1 MYKMNG
7 CNGFFSCLTETIVN
21 TIYASFICSA
31 GVALGFV
38 VTAMFVHDKEPDNI
52 KDESDTES
60 ESEAEEDN
68 ESDSVKY
75 CKKYWEDYNNLTD
88 KDLSEEDISRIEK
101 CLVIDNLPFYG
112 GIHMR
117 YNKEYNGY
125 HYYNDRGA
133 NIPYKMLATVAR
145 KFVTTFNCKSLY
157 INLTDELEKSKKVLE
172 EVERRIKDPT
182 EEEIQESV
190 FANLKK
196 TRENGLSKEKKDEYL
211 IKGNFIKF
219 KYMGKVSDVEVFKKK
234 LEDETVE
241 TENKPKVIDF
251 ATFKNMFSLSKTD
264 KDKDV

>member
-1 MYKMNG
+1 MISD
-7 CNGFFSCLTETIVN
+7 CNGIFSCLTVTFVN
-21 TIYASFICSA
+21 TIYASIICSV
-31 GVALGFV
+31 GFALGFTV
-38 VTAMFVHDKEPDNI
+38 VAAIVHEKEPDNI
-52 KDESDTES
+52 KDNSDS
-60 ESEAEEDN
+60 EEED
-68 ESDSVKY
+68 EDEDEETDSVKY
-75 CKKYWEDYNNLTD
+75 CRKYWEDYNNLTN
-88 KDLSEEDISRIEK
+88 KDLSEEDIASIEK
-101 CLVIDNLPFYG
+101 CLIIDNLPFYG

-117 YNKEYNGY
+117 YNKEYDGY

-182 EEEIQESV
+182 KEEIKESV
-190 FANLKK
+190 FANTKK
-196 TRENGLSKEKKDEYL
+196 SREKGLSKEKKDEYL

-219 KYMGKVSDVEVFKKK
+219 KYIGKVSDLEVFKKK
-234 LEDETVE
+234 TEDEKNE
-241 TENKPKVIDF
+241 TENKVNVIDF